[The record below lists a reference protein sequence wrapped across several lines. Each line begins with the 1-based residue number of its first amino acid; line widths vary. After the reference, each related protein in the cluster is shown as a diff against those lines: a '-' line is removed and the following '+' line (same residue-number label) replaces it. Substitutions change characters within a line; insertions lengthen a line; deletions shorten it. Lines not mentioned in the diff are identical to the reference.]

1 MDLRRKYNNV
11 SNITLGIITR
21 SNDMDFTLEKPRTNM
36 MKKGISYSTASLY
49 GMNCLDLQN
58 KIIDFQLR
66 DYSID

>member
-1 MDLRRKYNNV
+1 
-11 SNITLGIITR
+11 
-21 SNDMDFTLEKPRTNM
+21 MDFTLEKPRTNM

-66 DYSID
+66 GYSID